1 MIIYFNRKIRKC
13 IIYKQ
18 QIKQNI
24 KMFGGEYSDYFEMRN
39 DHEDIEY
46 LDAKS
51 DYLHHR
57 YLQSKYRP
65 MKYETNQSQKVCD
78 FNDTEDDTE
87 DDTAPPGDEEYDMK
101 EQEKKIL
108 INEISGLMIKDV
120 RNEVNNYLRRKN
132 KNFISE
138 IKMIFRPYVKK
149 GRLGDI
155 NREFRIRYDYENFI
169 SKLLIRIYEFK
180 KE

>member
-1 MIIYFNRKIRKC
+1 
-13 IIYKQ
+13 
-18 QIKQNI
+18 
-24 KMFGGEYSDYFEMRN
+24 MFGGEYSDYFEMRN
-39 DHEDIEY
+39 DHEDIDY

-57 YLQSKYRP
+57 YLQSNRQSYGS
-65 MKYETNQSQKVCD
+65 MKYETKED
-78 FNDTEDDTE
+78 DTADDTE
-87 DDTAPPGDEEYDMK
+87 DDTTPPGDEEYDMK

-149 GRLGDI
+149 VRLGDI
-155 NREFRIRYDYENFI
+155 NREFRIRYEYEKFI
-169 SKLLIRIYEFK
+169 TKTLIRIYEYK